1 MPEND
6 QLVRLSKRMSYAL
19 RHDPSSFGLS
29 LASDGSVSVSELIDA
44 LNRTKNAHYT
54 AADIDA
60 VMSMPGKR
68 RFALENGRIRAYYG
82 HTVKQEIERSLIR
95 PPEILWHATSH
106 KALDAIL
113 SEGLKP
119 MNRQHVHLSSTKET
133 ALVAGRR
140 RDDNPPLLEV
150 KALDAWKAGVKFYEG
165 NEDIIMSD
173 PIPARFIT
181 VL

>member
-1 MPEND
+1 MPGND
-6 QLVRLSKRMSYAL
+6 HLVRLSKRMSYAL

-29 LASDGSVSVSELIDA
+29 LASDGSVPVSELIDA
-44 LNRTKNAHYT
+44 LNRIKNAHYT

-60 VMSMPGKR
+60 VMCMPGKR

-82 HTVKQEIERSLIR
+82 HTVRQEIERALIR

-106 KALDAIL
+106 KALDVIL

-119 MNRQHVHLSSTKET
+119 MNRQHVHLSSAKET
-133 ALVAGRR
+133 ALAAGRR
-140 RDDNPPLLEV
+140 RDANPPLLEIR
-150 KALDAWKAGVKFYEG
+150 ALDAWNAGVKFYEG
-165 NEDIIMSD
+165 NEDIVMSD

>member
-1 MPEND
+1 MLTND

-29 LASDGSVSVSELIDA
+29 LASDGSVPVSELIDA
-44 LNRTKNAHYT
+44 LNRTKKAHYT
-54 AADIDA
+54 YADIDA
-60 VMSMPGKR
+60 VMNMPGKR

-82 HTVKQEIERSLIR
+82 HTVRQEIERTLIR

-106 KALDAIL
+106 KALDAIH

-133 ALVAGRR
+133 ALAAGRR
-140 RDDNPPLLEV
+140 RDENPPLLEIR
-150 KALDAWKAGVKFYEG
+150 ALDAWKAGVRFYEG

-173 PIPARFIT
+173 PIPAEYIRF
-181 VL
+181 V

>member
-68 RFALENGRIRAYYG
+68 RFALENGRIKLKGTGSELLNSDEVRKAYLG
-82 HTVKQEIERSLIR
+82 
-95 PPEILWHATSH
+95 
-106 KALDAIL
+106 
-113 SEGLKP
+113 G
-119 MNRQHVHLSSTKET
+119 
-133 ALVAGRR
+133 
-140 RDDNPPLLEV
+140 
-150 KALDAWKAGVKFYEG
+150 
-165 NEDIIMSD
+165 
-173 PIPARFIT
+173 
-181 VL
+181 

>member
-1 MPEND
+1 MPGND
-6 QLVRLSKRMSYAL
+6 QLVRLSKRMSYVL

-29 LASDGSVSVSELIDA
+29 LASDGSVPVSELIDA
-44 LNRTKNAHYT
+44 LNIVKNAHYT

-68 RFALENGRIRAYYG
+68 RFALENGRIMAYYG
-82 HTVKQEIERSLIR
+82 HTVRQEIERSLIR

-119 MNRQHVHLSSTKET
+119 MNRQHVHLSSVKET
-133 ALVAGRR
+133 ALAAGRR
-140 RDDNPPLLEV
+140 RDDNPPCL
-150 KALDAWKAGVKFYEG
+150 K
-165 NEDIIMSD
+165 
-173 PIPARFIT
+173 
-181 VL
+181 